1 MGDADCDLL
10 SGREDDVNGF
20 SSPPKPPNH
29 PLAARR
35 TAGAALLF
43 CAVATGCAASPKPAA
58 GLVSQ
63 VAAGPQDVVVHY
75 GGPIPSLDRVEHVVK
90 FPGRLLRLGKE
101 EESPSQA
108 TVGRTAGYLEEHGV
122 SDVKIA
128 VHDYDPSG
136 EWRRLREN
144 RSMSA
149 GWKYTFGT
157 GAWLS
162 DTLFPRRV
170 WGGDRYNPYTRTL
183 HLNSNELA
191 LTLHQAAYAKN
202 LKAGGAP
209 GFQAAAG
216 NLPLASFW
224 KEWKNTSEV
233 VRYAQA
239 QRDWEIE
246 QQAYRRLYPRVG
258 SEMATTALPLTP
270 ISSPFVKPLFGLGGS
285 LVGYA
290 AGRRVESLR
299 KAELKAQGT
308 LPPQTSDASSP
319 AMVVSAEPPQYQDSF
334 QFQPQF
340 PDLNPFPHA
349 AAAAAPPA
357 TEPTIHLTNGGTP
370 YAPPAAEEEGRPL
383 R

>member
-1 MGDADCDLL
+1 M
-10 SGREDDVNGF
+10 NGF
-20 SSPPKPPNH
+20 SSLPKLRG
-29 PLAARR
+29 PLHGSRSA
-35 TAGAALLF
+35 AGAALLL
-43 CAVATGCAASPKPAA
+43 CAAGIGCAASPKSAD

-63 VAAGPQDVVVHY
+63 VSAGPQEVVVHY

-101 EESPSQA
+101 EEAPSQA
-108 TVGRTAGYLEEHGV
+108 TVGRTVGYLEEHGV
-122 SDVKIA
+122 TDVKIA

-162 DTLFPRRV
+162 DTIFPRRV

-191 LTLHQAAYAKN
+191 LTLHEAAYAKI

-209 GFQAAAG
+209 GFQASTG

-233 VRYAQA
+233 VRYAKA
-239 QRDWEIE
+239 QHDWEIE

-270 ISSPFVKPLFGLGGS
+270 ISSPFVKPIFGLGGS
-285 LVGYA
+285 LAGYA

-299 KAELKAQGT
+299 AAELKAQGK
-308 LPPQTSDASSP
+308 LPLQTSDASTP
-319 AMVVSAEPPQYQDSF
+319 PTVAVSEPQPQVQNGF
-334 QFQPQF
+334 PFQPQF
-340 PDLNPFPHA
+340 PALNPFPA
-349 AAAAAPPA
+349 GSFAPCAVPQPA
-357 TEPTIHLTNGGTP
+357 TEPTIHLTGGEAP
-370 YAPPAAEEEGRPL
+370 YAPAGPADEGRPL